1 MPPTVVQP
9 SPHRLRSIA
18 RAAACLAVGV
28 LALSASQAPAATR
41 VPLTMQANAPFPIRV
56 FAVDLS
62 RDTRPD
68 ALAVTENGHRVA
80 ATLTPIRRKR
90 VPFSA
95 ALVLDTSRTMTG
107 GPFAA
112 SRAAAEALIR
122 GKLPRA
128 ELALFGFAARPYV
141 LHGWSA
147 RKAHLADSLTGVR
160 PSYGTAVWEAVVLAS
175 RQLQRRQGSTKA
187 LVLLTDGKPDTTDRR
202 VRAAIAAAR
211 SSGARVYVVVAGKG
225 DPVQRELLQGLAHS
239 TGGALVSVR
248 SIPELR
254 RTFAGLA
261 KVISRQYLISYS
273 SPLRKPG
280 GRVVV
285 RADFGRAFGTAA
297 YAIPKRPPA
306 APETFWY
313 SVAGSLLLLVGVLA
327 LIAGAV
333 GALVVVH
340 LRSQP
345 RWRTQRTRS
354 LSSRLS
360 RRRPPARGAG

>member
-1 MPPTVVQP
+1 MTQAAVQP

-18 RAAACLAVGV
+18 CAAACLLVGV
-28 LALSASQAPAATR
+28 LALPASDASAATR

-62 RDTRPD
+62 WNTRPG
-68 ALAVTENGHRVA
+68 AIAVTENGRRVA

-112 SRAAAEALIR
+112 SRAAAVELIR
-122 GKLPRA
+122 GKLARA
-128 ELALFGFAARPYV
+128 ELALIGFAAHPYV
-141 LHGWSA
+141 MHGWSA
-147 RKAHLADSLTGVR
+147 RKGPLADSLTGVR
-160 PSYGTAVWEAVVLAS
+160 PSYGTAVWDAVVLAS
-175 RQLQRRQGSTKA
+175 RQLQRRQGSAKA
-187 LVLLTDGKPDTTDRR
+187 LVLLTDGRPDTTDRR

-211 SSGARVYVVVAGKG
+211 TSGARVYVVIAGKG
-225 DPVQRELLQGLAHS
+225 NAGQRDRLRSLARA
-239 TGGALVSVR
+239 TGGAVVSVR

-261 KVISRQYLISYS
+261 KTLSRQYLVSYS

-285 RADFGRAFGTAA
+285 RADFGGAYATAA

-306 APETFWY
+306 AEERFWY
-313 SVAGSLLLLVGVLA
+313 STAGSLLLLVGVLA
-327 LIAGAV
+327 LIGAAV
-333 GALVVVH
+333 GALVAVH
-340 LRSQP
+340 LRSRP
-345 RWRTQRTRS
+345 RWRTQRTR
-354 LSSRLS
+354 
-360 RRRPPARGAG
+360 